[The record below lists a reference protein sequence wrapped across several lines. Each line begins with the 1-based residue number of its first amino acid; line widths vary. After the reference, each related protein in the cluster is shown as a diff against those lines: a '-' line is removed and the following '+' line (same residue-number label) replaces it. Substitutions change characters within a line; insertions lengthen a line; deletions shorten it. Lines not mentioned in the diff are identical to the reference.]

1 MALLNPHRLYW
12 MYTERRNTGVNG
24 YVEYR
29 PSTTGQFMRD
39 WNDKDYFYVEYR
51 QGNCF
56 NAFPLDNIM
65 MPHEI
70 DDLKKGK
77 ITLVLNNIHEA
88 FHLPVEQ
95 LYKCLVV
102 EEGILPENILLMSE
116 SADIAT
122 EIDRCAELFNVGK
135 MKAEWILQFEYNMQR
150 DSLHNWKGKQQ
161 QPTLEI
167 KKYDKKFL
175 NFNRRWR
182 PHRVMLV
189 ALYKIFNLL
198 KHGHVSLGANDQNLN
213 WDSMFP
219 GLKNIARPNQQLIKL
234 FEENEQ
240 EILNTPPLYLD
251 TEDLLTN
258 HAELHPTTDFLY
270 NETLVS
276 VVTETNF
283 YTGFGCEVGRFLSE
297 KTFKPIAK
305 CHPFIIASVPNMLE
319 KLREL
324 GYKTFS
330 PYIDESYDLELDDN
344 LRLLKIIKEIERIS
358 NMSDKEV
365 ETFINYVKPIC
376 EYNKNNLI
384 NKKNFIHKLN

>member
-1 MALLNPHRLYW
+1 MS
-12 MYTERRNTGVNG
+12 MGE
-24 YVEYR
+24 
-29 PSTTGQFMRD
+29 D
-39 WNDKDYFYVEYR
+39 
-51 QGNCF
+51 
-56 NAFPLDNIM
+56 
-65 MPHEI
+65 
-70 DDLKKGK
+70 
-77 ITLVLNNIHEA
+77 
-88 FHLPVEQ
+88 EQ
-95 LYKCLVV
+95 LYKCLVL
-102 EEGILPENILLMSE
+102 EEGIPPENILLISE

-122 EIDRCAELFNVGK
+122 EIDRCAELFKVGK

-150 DSLHNWKGKQQ
+150 DSLHNWKGKQH

-198 KHGHVSLGANDQNLN
+198 KHGYVSLGANDQNLN
-213 WDSMFP
+213 WEIMFP
-219 GLKNIARPNQQLIKL
+219 SLKNIARHNAELIKL

-270 NETLVS
+270 NDTLVS

-283 YTGFGCEVGRFLSE
+283 YTGFGYEVGRFLSE

-305 CHPFIIASVPNMLE
+305 CHPFIIVSVPNMLE